1 MASVRGQFGR
11 VLGLGHAPPR
21 LLVRYGNANPV
32 PHSLRRPAKQVM
44 LSG

>member
-1 MASVRGQFGR
+1 MASDRGQFGR
-11 VLGLGHAPPR
+11 ALELGHAPPQ

-44 LSG
+44 LGG